1 MKMEYVYAALLL
13 HKAGKSI
20 NESSIRKV
28 LEAAGITPDEARI
41 KALVASL
48 EGIDIDKAI
57 ESAQVVAAAPSAAP
71 AQHAAA
77 EEKKAE
83 KEEDKKS
90 EETAAVG
97 LSALFG

>member
-1 MKMEYVYAALLL
+1 MEYVYAALLL

>member
-1 MKMEYVYAALLL
+1 MEYVYAALLL
-13 HKAGKSI
+13 HKAGKKVD
-20 NESSIRKV
+20 ETSIRKV
-28 LEAAGITPDEARI
+28 LEAAGISPDEAKI

-48 EGIDIDKAI
+48 EGVDIDKAI
-57 ESAQVVAAAPSAAP
+57 ESAQVVTAAPSAAAP
-71 AQHAAA
+71 AQQHAA

-90 EETAAVG
+90 EEAAAVG